1 MKWNTN
7 PVRRKRDS
15 TCSKKIRFRARAN
28 THTHTGYNE
37 TKTRFP
43 SSSSSVHGIS
53 YQGLKLTNP
62 ILSRWLWW
70 WIKQDGNAKE
80 IIPTRFLPP
89 LSLSLSLSRSIFL
102 LFVFLSL
109 PVSYISLHSNFLI
122 AESKEELFPSWQ
134 AFWSRRSNGKE
145 EIEER
150 GREEGDGIL
159 SELWIMELTGLQ
171 VASLWTL

>member
-70 WIKQDGNAKE
+70 WIKQDSNAKE

-89 LSLSLSLSRSIFL
+89 LSLSLFL
-102 LFVFLSL
+102 VPYFSSSSFFLSPFL
-109 PVSYISLHSNFLI
+109 TFLYIRT
-122 AESKEELFPSWQ
+122 
-134 AFWSRRSNGKE
+134 FWSLKARKSFFLRGKPSDQGGATAK
-145 EIEER
+145 R
-150 GREEGDGIL
+150 K
-159 SELWIMELTGLQ
+159 
-171 VASLWTL
+171 

>member
-7 PVRRKRDS
+7 PVKRKRDS

-28 THTHTGYNE
+28 TYIHTHTHTGYNE

-70 WIKQDGNAKE
+70 WIKQDSNAKE
-80 IIPTRFLPP
+80 IIPTRFLSP
-89 LSLSLSLSRSIFL
+89 LSLSLSFSFHISPLRLSFSPRFL
-102 LFVFLSL
+102 HFSTFELSDRWKQGRAFSFVASL
-109 PVSYISLHSNFLI
+109 LI
-122 AESKEELFPSWQ
+122 KEEQ
-134 AFWSRRSNGKE
+134 RQRGNRRERRGGRRRSL
-145 EIEER
+145 
-150 GREEGDGIL
+150 GI
-159 SELWIMELTGLQ
+159 MDLTGLQ